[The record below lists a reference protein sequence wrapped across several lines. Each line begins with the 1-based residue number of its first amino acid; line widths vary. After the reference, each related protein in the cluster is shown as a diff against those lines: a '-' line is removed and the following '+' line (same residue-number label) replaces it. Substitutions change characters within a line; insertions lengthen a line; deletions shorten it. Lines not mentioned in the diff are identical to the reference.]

1 MLRRHDTNR
10 REGSLNKSRSTET
23 VVSFEETPASDLEH
37 CTSAHH
43 RAKVAAQMKHSLLR
57 GHTDTAAE
65 KEAPVKEG
73 ASAQPLRQTPMK
85 LERRQAKMLA
95 QNATVRASNDPP
107 AELKAEL
114 ETEVSNPLEKH
125 YTTHEIAAAWNVHP
139 VTVYR
144 DFVDE
149 KGVVKLGSGSNKRRT
164 RRELRI
170 PKSVLIRVYDK
181 RRT

>member
-1 MLRRHDTNR
+1 MLIRHDTNGG
-10 REGSLNKSRSTET
+10 EGSLNKSRSTET
-23 VVSFEETPASDLEH
+23 VVSFEETPASDLQH
-37 CTSAHH
+37 CTSDHH
-43 RAKVAAQMKHSLLR
+43 RAKVAQTKDSLLR
-57 GHTDTAAE
+57 GHTDAAAG
-65 KEAPVKEG
+65 KKAPVKEV
-73 ASAQPLRQTPMK
+73 ATAEPLRQTAMK
-85 LERRQAKMLA
+85 LEERQAKMLA
-95 QNATVRASNDPP
+95 QNAAVRAANDPP
-107 AELKAEL
+107 AELRAEL
-114 ETEVSNPLEKH
+114 ETEVSGPLEKH